1 MTKLPGTPGKIS
13 MDFSSG
19 SGIEEFKQQFY
30 LTNSEAA
37 AFLREL
43 ASEIEAGGK
52 VQVGYGSFSLSIDP
66 EPPIKLEVEYEKDQ
80 LEIEIKL
87 KEKPEK
93 PAKESA
99 EG

>member
-1 MTKLPGTPGKIS
+1 

-30 LTNSEAA
+30 LTSSEAA

-87 KEKPEK
+87 KEKTEK

-99 EG
+99 ED